1 MVIKFKE
8 YDIMATP
15 EEVYKLMNLAVEE
28 MKVEEKLKE
37 IREEMD
43 AQLEEVKTEA
53 TKSPAKPK
61 QKRKRPE
68 HYKKELDV
76 PKMRALRNAGWTL
89 TKIADEMRC
98 SPQTVC
104 RKLKEA

>member
-1 MVIKFKE
+1 MIIKFKE

-15 EEVYKLMNLAVEE
+15 SEVYELMNLAVEE
-28 MKVEEKLKE
+28 MKADTDVREALQE
-37 IREEMD
+37 IREEVD
-43 AQLEEVKTEA
+43 AQLEEAK
-53 TKSPAKPK
+53 PKPK

>member
-37 IREEMD
+37 IREEVD

-53 TKSPAKPK
+53 TKSPTKPK

-76 PKMRALRNAGWTL
+76 PKMRALRNAG
-89 TKIADEMRC
+89 
-98 SPQTVC
+98 
-104 RKLKEA
+104 

>member
-15 EEVYKLMNLAVEE
+15 SEVYELMNLAVEE
-28 MKVEEKLKE
+28 MKADTDVREALQE
-37 IREEMD
+37 IREEVD

-53 TKSPAKPK
+53 TKSPTKPK

-98 SPQTVC
+98 SD
-104 RKLKEA
+104 

>member
-15 EEVYKLMNLAVEE
+15 HEVYELMNLAVEE
-28 MKVEEKLKE
+28 MKAVEKLQE
-37 IREEMD
+37 IH
-43 AQLEEVKTEA
+43 EEVVTKLEKTKTEA
-53 TKSPAKPK
+53 PAKPK

-76 PKMRALRNAGWTL
+76 PKMRALRKAGWSL
-89 TKIADEMRC
+89 SKIADEMRC
-98 SPQTVC
+98 SPQTVSN
-104 RKLKEA
+104 KLKEA